1 MNIRKPAF
9 AALAIATA
17 LYRLSVAA
25 EAPIILDE
33 AGVRSLGIQTVEADY
48 IDFAETLFAIGRIEP
63 IPARK
68 GALGSRVAGHI
79 LELNAFEGD
88 RVTKGQ
94 VLARV
99 ESLQPGN
106 PPPRLPLLSPIDGM
120 VMQSHT
126 HIGASVSPDS
136 ELFEIVDLGQVY
148 AVARLPEDEAGRLHR
163 GSQARIAVA
172 AIPDQRFAGELVRFG
187 SEANAQSGTIDALF
201 LIDNPD
207 YRVRPGMRAEFSV
220 ILDTR
225 SGALAVPRA
234 AVQNDGVNR
243 FVFVKDFD
251 LPNAFIKA
259 PVQIGAQNDEYVE
272 IASGLFPG
280 DLVVTR
286 GAYALRFAGG
296 GTLSLKEALDAA
308 HGHEHAPDGSELKPA
323 QRLGDPLSA
332 AGEPGRGSA
341 RQGPLVAFLAI
352 LSALLFLL
360 LVLSLAK
367 RRSAQA

>member
-1 MNIRKPAF
+1 MKFKQLAI
-9 AALAIATA
+9 AALAAAAA
-17 LYRLSVAA
+17 LVREGASAD
-25 EAPIILDE
+25 APIILDE

-48 IDFAETLFAIGRIEP
+48 MDFAETLFAIGRIEP
-63 IPARK
+63 IPSRK
-68 GALGSRVAGHI
+68 AALSSRVAGHI

-148 AVARLPEDEAGRLHR
+148 AVARLPEDEAGQLHP
-163 GSQARIAVA
+163 GSKARIAVA
-172 AIPDQRFAGELVRFG
+172 AVPEQSFAGELIRFG
-187 SEANAQSGTIDALF
+187 SEANAQSGTLDALF

-225 SGALAVPRA
+225 SGALAVPRE

-259 PVQIGAQNDEYVE
+259 PVQIGAQNDERVE

-296 GTLSLKEALDAA
+296 GSISLKDALDAA
-308 HGHEHAPDGSELKPA
+308 HGHEHAADGSELTPG
-323 QRLGDPLSA
+323 QRASDDPSA
-332 AGEPGRGSA
+332 DDEHDHGHA
-341 RQGPLVAFLAI
+341 RQGPLVAFLSI
-352 LSALLFLL
+352 LSALLLLL

-367 RRSAQA
+367 GKRARA